1 MTQLLPRRAFGC
13 ESQPAPVCRQLI
25 RERGYGGHFVHD
37 IRIRS
42 EVDVYLGEDG
52 LEVTTPYPQQEAFF
66 LPERWRLPQG
76 SCCRRPS

>member
-1 MTQLLPRRAFGC
+1 M
-13 ESQPAPVCRQLI
+13 
-25 RERGYGGHFVHD
+25 HD